1 MMRASA
7 SSLAARQ
14 SSTGVPVASPD
25 TIRDQTHR
33 RASVRAFAAQAGPVV
48 QPGPPPPVA
57 LVSFTRK
64 GAAKPSD
71 PTDPD
76 AHEVGIVEGGQWL
89 WPVPRSK

>member
-1 MMRASA
+1 MQRLLGSFARRSSLMMRASA

-48 QPGPPPPVA
+48 QPGPPPP
-57 LVSFTRK
+57 
-64 GAAKPSD
+64 
-71 PTDPD
+71 
-76 AHEVGIVEGGQWL
+76 
-89 WPVPRSK
+89 